1 MLLASLCFRAAQITC
16 FLTTTIITTIT
27 TITGSIDGLLFQTHH
42 GGESRVPVGAGLRRL
57 GGWLVQHGQREA
69 GKAVLAQAFHLD
81 PEPMRAAARQQ
92 HREPAPTQTKKE
104 LRRVLTNSNRGVLPA
119 KGV

>member
-16 FLTTTIITTIT
+16 FLTTTIITTIIIT
-27 TITGSIDGLLFQTHH
+27 TITGSIDGLFFQTHH
-42 GGESRVPVGAGLRRL
+42 GVESRVPVGAGLRRL

-81 PEPMRAAARQQ
+81 PEPMRAAARQ

-119 KGV
+119 N